1 MNLLK
6 IVFVSGLLLVA
17 TAAFSQAQQSTQFT
31 SVNSGQSANDLF
43 GRAMWA
49 GERAKYAEERS
60 LLQTLMQS
68 YPDSDLVPRAKCEI
82 ADAWYA
88 EGDFKAAETEYR
100 DFVAFF
106 PDRPE
111 ASEARHK
118 IDAIASRSGM

>member
-1 MNLLK
+1 
-6 IVFVSGLLLVA
+6 
-17 TAAFSQAQQSTQFT
+17 
-31 SVNSGQSANDLF
+31 
-43 GRAMWA
+43 MWA
-49 GERAKYAEERS
+49 GERSKYAEERS
-60 LLQTLMQS
+60 LLQALIES
-68 YPDSDLVPRAKCEI
+68 YPDSDLVPRAKFEI
-82 ADAWYA
+82 ANAWYA